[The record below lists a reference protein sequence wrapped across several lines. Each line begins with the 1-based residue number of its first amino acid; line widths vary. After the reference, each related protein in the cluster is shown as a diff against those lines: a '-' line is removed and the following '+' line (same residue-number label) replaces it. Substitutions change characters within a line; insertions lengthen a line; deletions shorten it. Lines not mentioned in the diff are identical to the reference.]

1 MIEGKVTN
9 QYGEPVENVLL
20 IVFQL
25 TTFEGGLSPTRVGT
39 LWTDDRGLY
48 RLTRVQPG
56 EYYVKALGRN
66 GGTETHV
73 GPGVAGDASWESFVP
88 VYHDGSSV
96 LSSATPVHVVTGSRV
111 RADFNLPLQ
120 RAFRI
125 QGQLEGYKGSE
136 SVTFEL
142 LRGDEQVVP
151 NRALLDGTTGRFEVL
166 DVVPG
171 AYTLLAAQGN
181 TRGEIVVNVASADVG
196 GTSITLTSPN
206 VIHGSIHTI
215 KSPTASSGSG
225 EGYGADPADRCNV
238 SLKDGRLQ
246 PGVDTP
252 PYGRGSGDNQFDI
265 ENVYP
270 GKYRVEFHC
279 TGGYP
284 VSASF
289 GVVDLLANP
298 IVTISAA
305 TARLPIEIL
314 FRPGGGTSRVWRR
327 PRDRSWWCRSFH
339 HRLVLNGICY
349 AQPAVTPAREKQFLR
364 ILRRAITWL
373 TGSRPQMSSF
383 GILRFFSLSPA
394 GQAFTSKM
402 ARPPR
407 SQ

>member
-1 MIEGKVTN
+1 MLVREWPGMLRGRALCLYI
-9 QYGEPVENVLL
+9 
-20 IVFQL
+20 
-25 TTFEGGLSPTRVGT
+25 TT
-39 LWTDDRGLY
+39 
-48 RLTRVQPG
+48 
-56 EYYVKALGRN
+56 
-66 GGTETHV
+66 
-73 GPGVAGDASWESFVP
+73 
-88 VYHDGSSV
+88 
-96 LSSATPVHVVTGSRV
+96 VTGSRV

-314 FRPGGGTSRVWRR
+314 FRPGGGTLYAKFAGLAPPEGSVLVVPQFSPSTGPERNMLRSACGNPR
-327 PRDRSWWCRSFH
+327 PGEAVFENLAPGDYLAYGFTTSDVEFR
-339 HRLVLNGICY
+339 N
-349 AQPAVTPAREKQFLR
+349 PA
-364 ILRRAITWL
+364 
-373 TGSRPQMSSF
+373 
-383 GILRFFSLSPA
+383 FFQSLSGGA
-394 GQAFTSKM
+394 SVHIEDGKTTEITIRDIFK
-402 ARPPR
+402 
-407 SQ
+407 